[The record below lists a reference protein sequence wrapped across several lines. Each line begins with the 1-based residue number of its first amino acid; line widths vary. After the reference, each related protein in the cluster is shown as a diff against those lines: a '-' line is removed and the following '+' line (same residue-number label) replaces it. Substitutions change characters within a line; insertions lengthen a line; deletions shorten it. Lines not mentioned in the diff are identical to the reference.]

1 MQSNDTSSHLP
12 KTNQLSVLVA
22 VILLAYAVTPFI
34 KIPEQ
39 GFSLPL
45 PGVVFDFKLDFSTIV
60 SFLVAAL
67 AAFGMDWLLK
77 SRPELEGGEA
87 VQHLILPALLAWM
100 IGFPL
105 RTLEVGIQW
114 WAVFTLGGLLLIIVF
129 IAEYVVVDFSDRF
142 YALATSA
149 LVAVSFAAFL
159 FLSVAVRA
167 AGFRLYVVLPVLFV
181 SIGLV
186 SLRTLY
192 LRLDRRWRFTWA
204 ILIGLVVGQFT
215 IGFHYLPVAPLNYGL
230 LLLGPAYVL
239 ISFAGQYEEK
249 QYQQWFWI
257 EPALV
262 FLTLW
267 MLGLTIKL

>member
-1 MQSNDTSSHLP
+1 MQQDDNSSHLP
-12 KTNQLSVLVA
+12 NANQLSVLVA

-34 KIPEQ
+34 QIPDQ
-39 GFSLPL
+39 GFTLPL

-60 SFLVAAL
+60 SFVVAAL
-67 AAFGMDWLLK
+67 AASGMDWLLK
-77 SRPELEGGEA
+77 SRPEVEGRQA
-87 VQHLILPALLAWM
+87 LQHLILPALMAWL

-105 RTLEVGIQW
+105 RTLEVGPQW

-159 FLSVAVRA
+159 FLSIAVRA
-167 AGFRLYVVLPVLFV
+167 AGFRLYVVLPVLFL
-181 SIGLV
+181 SIALV

-204 ILIGLVVGQFT
+204 ILVGLVVGQFAV
-215 IGFHYLPVAPLNYGL
+215 GFHYLPLAPLNYGL

-239 ISFAGQYEEK
+239 ISFANQYEEK
-249 QYQQWFWI
+249 QYQQWFWL
-257 EPALV
+257 EPAV
-262 FLTLW
+262 MFLLLW
-267 MLGLTIKL
+267 ILGLTIRS